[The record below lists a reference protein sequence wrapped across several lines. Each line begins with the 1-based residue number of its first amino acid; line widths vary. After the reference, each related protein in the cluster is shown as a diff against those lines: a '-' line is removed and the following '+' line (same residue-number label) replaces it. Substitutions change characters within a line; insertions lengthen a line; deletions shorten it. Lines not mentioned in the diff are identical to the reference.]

1 MTLEAYRN
9 FVTIVECGSI
19 LAASNKLLI
28 AQPSLSN
35 QLKNTE
41 AYYGAKLLI
50 RNRHK
55 LELTDAGRVF
65 YLRAKEICQAEEKL
79 NDEIHNK
86 KTAFSE
92 LLKLSIPAGNSA
104 YFLHHLFDD
113 FRAEY
118 PNVNFDFY
126 EIPSDFAIP
135 NVLNHV
141 TEIGLIRSSL
151 PGYAS
156 LAVYPYEKEEIV
168 AVCSPDHPLM
178 QESAILDISQLADYP
193 LAVPFDCL
201 DLVRSSFGHCLLA
214 PNISIIT
221 SSNATAIEWA
231 RSFGTVAIAS
241 LTAADFQHIHD
252 LSVKH
257 FTDEN
262 LFITSAFIIN
272 KEYPLSHAARNF
284 LRFHGVM
291 DGADNADNAAPGKR
305 PSSKCSV

>member
-1 MTLEAYRN
+1 MTLESYRN
-9 FVTIVECGSI
+9 FIAIVDCGSI
-19 LAASNKLLI
+19 LAASNQLLI

-35 QLKNTE
+35 QLKNIE
-41 AYYGAKLLI
+41 AHYGAKLLI

-65 YLRAKEICQAEEKL
+65 YLRAREICQAEEKL
-79 NDEIHNK
+79 HNEIHNK

-141 TEIGLIRSSL
+141 TEIGLIRSNL

-168 AVCSPDHPLM
+168 AICKLEHPLM
-178 QESAILDISQLADYP
+178 QNDEMLDISQLADYP

-231 RSFGTVAIAS
+231 RSFGTVALAS

-257 FTDEN
+257 FSDEN
-262 LFITSAFIIN
+262 LFITSAFIVN
-272 KEYPLSHAARNF
+272 KEYPLSQAARNF
-284 LRFHGVM
+284 LGFHGV
-291 DGADNADNAAPGKR
+291 DVG
-305 PSSKCSV
+305 

>member
-1 MTLEAYRN
+1 MTLESYRN
-9 FVTIVECGSI
+9 FVAIVECGSI

-35 QLKNTE
+35 QLKNME

-55 LELTDAGRVF
+55 LELTDAGRIF
-65 YLRAKEICQAEEKL
+65 YLHAREICQAEEKL
-79 NDEIHNK
+79 HTEIHNK

-113 FRAEY
+113 FRAAY

-141 TEIGLIRSSL
+141 TEIALIRSNI

-156 LAVYPYEKEEIV
+156 LAAYPYEREEIV
-168 AVCSPDHPLM
+168 AICKPDHPLLEN
-178 QESAILDISQLADYP
+178 QGVLNISQLADYP
-193 LAVPFDCL
+193 LSVPFDCL
-201 DLVRSSFGHCLLA
+201 DLIRSSFGHCLLA

-231 RSFGTVAIAS
+231 RSFGTVALAS
-241 LTAADFQHIHD
+241 LTAADFEHIED
-252 LSVKH
+252 LSVRH
-257 FTDEN
+257 LSDDN
-262 LFITSAFIIN
+262 LFITSAFIVN
-272 KEYPLSHAARNF
+272 KEYPLSRAARNF
-284 LRFHGVM
+284 LGFHGV
-291 DGADNADNAAPGKR
+291 
-305 PSSKCSV
+305 VVE

>member
-1 MTLEAYRN
+1 MTLESYRN
-9 FVTIVECGSI
+9 FIAIVDCGSI
-19 LAASNKLLI
+19 LAASNQLLI

-35 QLKNTE
+35 QLKNIE
-41 AYYGAKLLI
+41 AHYGAKLLI

-65 YLRAKEICQAEEKL
+65 YLRAREICQAEEKL
-79 NDEIHNK
+79 HNEIHNK

-113 FRAEY
+113 FQAEY

-141 TEIGLIRSSL
+141 TEIGLIRSNL

-168 AVCSPDHPLM
+168 AICKPEHPLM
-178 QESAILDISQLADYP
+178 QNDEMLDISQLADYP

-231 RSFGTVAIAS
+231 RSFGTVALAS

-257 FTDEN
+257 FSDEN
-262 LFITSAFIIN
+262 LFITSAFIVN
-272 KEYPLSHAARNF
+272 KEYPLSQTARNF
-284 LRFHGVM
+284 LGFHGV
-291 DGADNADNAAPGKR
+291 DVG
-305 PSSKCSV
+305 

>member
-1 MTLEAYRN
+1 MTLESYRN
-9 FVTIVECGSI
+9 FITIVDCGSI
-19 LAASNKLLI
+19 LAASNQLLI

-35 QLKNTE
+35 QLKNIE
-41 AYYGAKLLI
+41 AHYGAKLLI

-65 YLRAKEICQAEEKL
+65 YLRAREICQAEEKL
-79 NDEIHNK
+79 HNEIHNK

-141 TEIGLIRSSL
+141 TEIGLIRSNL

-168 AVCSPDHPLM
+168 AICKPGHPLM
-178 QESAILDISQLADYP
+178 QKDDMLDISQLADYP

-231 RSFGTVAIAS
+231 RSFGTVALAS
-241 LTAADFQHIHD
+241 LTAADFQHIRD

-257 FTDEN
+257 FSDEN
-262 LFITSAFIIN
+262 LFITSAFIVN
-272 KEYPLSHAARNF
+272 KEYPLSQAARNF
-284 LRFHGVM
+284 LGFHGV
-291 DGADNADNAAPGKR
+291 DVG
-305 PSSKCSV
+305 

>member
-1 MTLEAYRN
+1 MTLESYRN
-9 FVTIVECGSI
+9 FIAIVECGSI

-35 QLKNTE
+35 QLKNIE

-65 YLRAKEICQAEEKL
+65 YLRAREICQAEEKL
-79 NDEIHNK
+79 HNEIHNK

-141 TEIGLIRSSL
+141 TEIGLIRSNL

-156 LAVYPYEKEEIV
+156 LAVYPYEKEKIV
-168 AVCSPDHPLM
+168 AICRPEHPLM
-178 QESAILDISQLADYP
+178 QKGDMLDISQLADYP

-231 RSFGTVAIAS
+231 RSFGTVALAS

-257 FTDEN
+257 FSDEN
-262 LFITSAFIIN
+262 LFITSAFIVN
-272 KEYPLSHAARNF
+272 KEYPLSQAARNF
-284 LRFHGVM
+284 LRFHGV
-291 DGADNADNAAPGKR
+291 D
-305 PSSKCSV
+305 VV

>member
-1 MTLEAYRN
+1 MTLESYRN

-19 LAASNKLLI
+19 LAAANQLLI

-35 QLKNTE
+35 QLKNIE

-65 YLRAKEICQAEEKL
+65 YLHAREICQAEEKL
-79 NDEIHNK
+79 HNEIHSK

-113 FRAEY
+113 FRAAY

-168 AVCSPDHPLM
+168 AICKPDHPLM
-178 QESAILDISQLADYP
+178 QKGDILDIAQLADYP

-201 DLVRSSFGHCLLA
+201 DLLILCNRHRCQIACDRAFSFCR
-214 PNISIIT
+214 I
-221 SSNATAIEWA
+221 
-231 RSFGTVAIAS
+231 
-241 LTAADFQHIHD
+241 
-252 LSVKH
+252 
-257 FTDEN
+257 
-262 LFITSAFIIN
+262 
-272 KEYPLSHAARNF
+272 
-284 LRFHGVM
+284 
-291 DGADNADNAAPGKR
+291 
-305 PSSKCSV
+305 

>member
-1 MTLEAYRN
+1 MTLESYRN
-9 FVTIVECGSI
+9 FVAIVESGSI

-35 QLKNTE
+35 QLKNIET
-41 AYYGAKLLI
+41 YYGAKLLI
-50 RNRHK
+50 RNRHR

-79 NDEIHNK
+79 QDEIHNK
-86 KTAFSE
+86 KTGFSE

-113 FRAEY
+113 FRAAY

-168 AVCSPDHPLM
+168 AICRPEHPLM
-178 QESAILDISQLADYP
+178 QSGSIIDISLLADYP

-201 DLVRSSFGHCLLA
+201 DLVRSSFGHHLLA

-231 RSFGTVAIAS
+231 RSFKAVALAS
-241 LTAADFQHIHD
+241 LTAADFQHIRD
-252 LSVKH
+252 LTVKH
-257 FTDEN
+257 FSDEN
-262 LFITSAFIIN
+262 LFITSAFIVN

-284 LRFHGVM
+284 LRFHGVE
-291 DGADNADNAAPGKR
+291 GGG
-305 PSSKCSV
+305 

>member
-1 MTLEAYRN
+1 MTLESYRN

-19 LAASNKLLI
+19 LAAANQLLI

-35 QLKNTE
+35 QLKNIE

-65 YLRAKEICQAEEKL
+65 YLHAREICQAEEKL
-79 NDEIHNK
+79 HNEIHNK

-113 FRAEY
+113 FRAAY

-168 AVCSPDHPLM
+168 AICKPDHPLM
-178 QESAILDISQLADYP
+178 QKGDILDIAQLADYP

-201 DLVRSSFGHCLLA
+201 DLIRSSFGHRLLA

-231 RSFGTVAIAS
+231 RSFGTVALAS
-241 LTAADFQHIHD
+241 LTAADFQHIKD
-252 LSVKH
+252 LAVKH
-257 FTDEN
+257 FSDDN
-262 LFITSAFIIN
+262 LFITSAFIVN
-272 KEYPLSHAARNF
+272 KEYPLSRAARNF
-284 LRFHGVM
+284 LGFHGV
-291 DGADNADNAAPGKR
+291 DVG
-305 PSSKCSV
+305 

>member
-1 MTLEAYRN
+1 MTLESYRN

-79 NDEIHNK
+79 HDEIHNK

-104 YFLHHLFDD
+104 YFLHHLFDG

-156 LAVYPYEKEEIV
+156 LAVYPYEKEKIV

-178 QESAILDISQLADYP
+178 QEGGILDISQLADYQ

-231 RSFGTVAIAS
+231 RSFGAVAIAS

-284 LRFHGVM
+284 LRFHGV
-291 DGADNADNAAPGKR
+291 GVGG
-305 PSSKCSV
+305 

>member
-1 MTLEAYRN
+1 MTLESYRN
-9 FVTIVECGSI
+9 FVAIVESGSI

-35 QLKNTE
+35 QLKNIET
-41 AYYGAKLLI
+41 YYGAKLLI
-50 RNRHK
+50 RNRHR

-79 NDEIHNK
+79 QDEIHNK
-86 KTAFSE
+86 KTGFSE

-113 FRAEY
+113 FRAAY

-126 EIPSDFAIP
+126 EIPSDFASP

-168 AVCSPDHPLM
+168 AICRPEHPLM
-178 QESAILDISQLADYP
+178 QSGSIIDISLLADYP

-201 DLVRSSFGHCLLA
+201 DLVRSSFGHHLLA

-231 RSFGTVAIAS
+231 RSFKTVALAS
-241 LTAADFQHIHD
+241 LTAADFQHIRD
-252 LSVKH
+252 LTVKH
-257 FTDEN
+257 FSDEN
-262 LFITSAFIIN
+262 LFITSAFIVN

-284 LRFHGVM
+284 LRFHGVE
-291 DGADNADNAAPGKR
+291 GGG
-305 PSSKCSV
+305 

>member
-1 MTLEAYRN
+1 MTLDSYRN
-9 FVTIVECGSI
+9 FVAIVECGSI

-35 QLKNTE
+35 QLKNIET
-41 AYYGAKLLI
+41 YYGAKLLI

-79 NDEIHNK
+79 HDEIHNK
-86 KTAFSE
+86 KTTFSE

-104 YFLHHLFDD
+104 YFLHHLFDE
-113 FRAEY
+113 FRAAY

-141 TEIGLIRSSL
+141 TEIGLIRSNL
-151 PGYAS
+151 PGHAS

-168 AVCSPDHPLM
+168 AICKTGHPLT
-178 QESAILDISQLADYP
+178 QKTGIQNISQLADYP
-193 LAVPFDCL
+193 LSVPFDCL
-201 DLVRSSFGHCLLA
+201 DLVRSAFRQHLLA

-231 RSFGTVAIAS
+231 RSFGTVALVS
-241 LTAADFQHIHD
+241 LTAADLQQIRG
-252 LSVKH
+252 LAVMH
-257 FTDEN
+257 FPDEK
-262 LFITSAFIIN
+262 LFITSAFIVSR
-272 KEYPLSHAARNF
+272 EYPLSQAARAF
-284 LRFHGVM
+284 LEFHGV
-291 DGADNADNAAPGKR
+291 KL
-305 PSSKCSV
+305 S

>member
-1 MTLEAYRN
+1 MTLESYRN

-19 LAASNKLLI
+19 LAAANQLLI

-35 QLKNTE
+35 QLKNIE

-65 YLRAKEICQAEEKL
+65 YLHAREICQAEEKL
-79 NDEIHNK
+79 HNDIHNK

-113 FRAEY
+113 FRAAY

-126 EIPSDFAIP
+126 EIPS
-135 NVLNHV
+135 
-141 TEIGLIRSSL
+141 
-151 PGYAS
+151 
-156 LAVYPYEKEEIV
+156 
-168 AVCSPDHPLM
+168 
-178 QESAILDISQLADYP
+178 DISQLADYP

-201 DLVRSSFGHCLLA
+201 DLVRSSFGHLLLA

-231 RSFGTVAIAS
+231 RSFGTIALAS
-241 LTAADFQHIHD
+241 LTTADFQHIKD
-252 LSVKH
+252 LAVKH
-257 FTDEN
+257 FSDDN
-262 LFITSAFIIN
+262 LFITSAFIVN
-272 KEYPLSHAARNF
+272 KEYPLSRAARNF
-284 LRFHGVM
+284 LGFHGVEI
-291 DGADNADNAAPGKR
+291 
-305 PSSKCSV
+305 

>member
-1 MTLEAYRN
+1 MTLESYRN
-9 FVTIVECGSI
+9 FIAIVECGSI

-35 QLKNTE
+35 QLKNIE

-65 YLRAKEICQAEEKL
+65 YLRAREICQAEEKL
-79 NDEIHNK
+79 HNEIHNK
-86 KTAFSE
+86 KTSFSE

-141 TEIGLIRSSL
+141 TEIGLIRSNL

-156 LAVYPYEKEEIV
+156 LAVYPYEKEKIV
-168 AVCSPDHPLM
+168 AICRPEHPLM
-178 QESAILDISQLADYP
+178 LKGDILDISQLADYP

-231 RSFGTVAIAS
+231 RSFGTVALAS

-257 FTDEN
+257 FSDEN
-262 LFITSAFIIN
+262 LFITSAFIVN
-272 KEYPLSHAARNF
+272 KEYPLSQAARNF
-284 LRFHGVM
+284 LRFHGV
-291 DGADNADNAAPGKR
+291 DVG
-305 PSSKCSV
+305 

>member
-1 MTLEAYRN
+1 MTLESYRN
-9 FVTIVECGSI
+9 FVAIVESGSI

-35 QLKNTE
+35 QLKNIE
-41 AYYGAKLLI
+41 PYYGAKLLI
-50 RNRHK
+50 RNRHR

-79 NDEIHNK
+79 QDEIHNK
-86 KTAFSE
+86 KTGFSE

-113 FRAEY
+113 FRAAY

-168 AVCSPDHPLM
+168 AICRPEHPLM
-178 QESAILDISQLADYP
+178 QSGSIIDISLLADYP

-201 DLVRSSFGHCLLA
+201 DLVRSSFGHHLLA

-231 RSFGTVAIAS
+231 RSFKTVALAS
-241 LTAADFQHIHD
+241 LTAADFQHIRD
-252 LSVKH
+252 LTVKH
-257 FTDEN
+257 FSDEN
-262 LFITSAFIIN
+262 LFITSAFIVN

-284 LRFHGVM
+284 LRFHGVE
-291 DGADNADNAAPGKR
+291 GGG
-305 PSSKCSV
+305 

>member
-1 MTLEAYRN
+1 MTLESYRN

-19 LAASNKLLI
+19 LAAANQLLI

-35 QLKNTE
+35 QLKNIE

-50 RNRHK
+50 RNRHN

-65 YLRAKEICQAEEKL
+65 YLHAREICQAEEKL
-79 NDEIHNK
+79 HNEIHNK

-113 FRAEY
+113 FRAAY

-168 AVCSPDHPLM
+168 AICKPDHPLM
-178 QESAILDISQLADYP
+178 QKGDILDIAQLADYP

-201 DLVRSSFGHCLLA
+201 DLVRSSFGHRLLA

-231 RSFGTVAIAS
+231 RSFGTVALAS
-241 LTAADFQHIHD
+241 LTTADFQHIKD
-252 LSVKH
+252 LAVKH
-257 FTDEN
+257 FSDDN
-262 LFITSAFIIN
+262 LFITSAFIVN
-272 KEYPLSHAARNF
+272 KEYPLSRAARNF
-284 LRFHGVM
+284 LGFHGV
-291 DGADNADNAAPGKR
+291 DVG
-305 PSSKCSV
+305 

>member
-1 MTLEAYRN
+1 MTLESYRN
-9 FVTIVECGSI
+9 FIAIVECGSI

-35 QLKNTE
+35 QLKNIE
-41 AYYGAKLLI
+41 AYYGATLLI

-55 LELTDAGRVF
+55 MELTDAGRVF
-65 YLRAKEICQAEEKL
+65 YLRAREICQAEEKL
-79 NDEIHNK
+79 HNEIHNK

-141 TEIGLIRSSL
+141 TEIGLIRSNL

-156 LAVYPYEKEEIV
+156 LAIYPYEKEKIV
-168 AVCSPDHPLM
+168 AICRPEHPLM
-178 QESAILDISQLADYP
+178 QKGNMLDISQLADYP

-201 DLVRSSFGHCLLA
+201 DLVRSSFGHRLLA

-231 RSFGTVAIAS
+231 RSFGTVALAS

-252 LSVKH
+252 LAVKH
-257 FTDEN
+257 FSDEN
-262 LFITSAFIIN
+262 LFITSAFIVS
-272 KEYPLSHAARNF
+272 KEYPLSQAARNF
-284 LRFHGVM
+284 LGFHGVEV
-291 DGADNADNAAPGKR
+291 G
-305 PSSKCSV
+305 

>member
-1 MTLEAYRN
+1 MTLESYRN
-9 FVTIVECGSI
+9 FIAIVDCGSI
-19 LAASNKLLI
+19 LAASNQLLI

-35 QLKNTE
+35 QLKNIE
-41 AYYGAKLLI
+41 AHYGAKLLI

-55 LELTDAGRVF
+55 LEMTDAGRVF
-65 YLRAKEICQAEEKL
+65 YLRAREICQAEEKL
-79 NDEIHNK
+79 HNEIHNK

-141 TEIGLIRSSL
+141 TEIGLIRSNL

-168 AVCSPDHPLM
+168 AICKLEHPLM
-178 QESAILDISQLADYP
+178 QNDEMLDISQLADYP

-231 RSFGTVAIAS
+231 RSFGTVALAS

-257 FTDEN
+257 FSDEN
-262 LFITSAFIIN
+262 LFITSAFIVN
-272 KEYPLSHAARNF
+272 KEYPLSQAARNF
-284 LRFHGVM
+284 LGFHGV
-291 DGADNADNAAPGKR
+291 DVG
-305 PSSKCSV
+305 

>member
-1 MTLEAYRN
+1 MTLESYRN
-9 FVTIVECGSI
+9 FIAIVECGSI

-35 QLKNTE
+35 QLKNIE
-41 AYYGAKLLI
+41 AYYGATLLI

-65 YLRAKEICQAEEKL
+65 YLRAREICQAEEKL
-79 NDEIHNK
+79 HNEIHNK

-141 TEIGLIRSSL
+141 TEIGLIRSNL

-156 LAVYPYEKEEIV
+156 LAIYPYEKEKIV
-168 AVCSPDHPLM
+168 AICRPEHPLM
-178 QESAILDISQLADYP
+178 QKGNMLDISQLADYP

-201 DLVRSSFGHCLLA
+201 DLVRSSFGHRLLA

-231 RSFGTVAIAS
+231 RSFGTVALAS

-252 LSVKH
+252 LAVKH
-257 FTDEN
+257 FSDEN
-262 LFITSAFIIN
+262 LFITSAFIVN
-272 KEYPLSHAARNF
+272 KEYPLSQAARNF
-284 LRFHGVM
+284 LGFHGVEV
-291 DGADNADNAAPGKR
+291 G
-305 PSSKCSV
+305 

>member
-1 MTLEAYRN
+1 MTLESYRN

-35 QLKNTE
+35 QLKNIE
-41 AYYGAKLLI
+41 NYYGARLLV
-50 RNRHK
+50 RSRHK

-65 YLRAKEICQAEEKL
+65 YLRAKEICRAEEKL
-79 NDEIHNK
+79 HDEIHNK

-104 YFLHHLFDD
+104 YFLHHLFDG

-118 PNVNFDFY
+118 PNVSFDFY

-141 TEIGLIRSSL
+141 TEIGLVRSNL
-151 PGYAS
+151 PGHAS

-168 AVCSPDHPLM
+168 AVCDPHHPLA
-178 QESAILDISQLADYP
+178 QKSNLLDISELADYP
-193 LAVPFDCL
+193 LSVPFDCL
-201 DLVRSSFGHCLLA
+201 DLIRASFGHHLLT

-231 RSFGTVAIAS
+231 RSFGTVALAS
-241 LTAADFQHIHD
+241 LTAADFQHIRD
-252 LSVKH
+252 LNLKH
-257 FTDEN
+257 FSDDS
-262 LFITSAFIIN
+262 LFITSAFIVN
-272 KEYPLSHAARNF
+272 KEYPLSHAAQNF
-284 LRFHGVM
+284 LKFHGI
-291 DGADNADNAAPGKR
+291 KT
-305 PSSKCSV
+305 

>member
-1 MTLEAYRN
+1 MTLESYRN

-19 LAASNKLLI
+19 LAAANQLLI

-35 QLKNTE
+35 QLKNIE

-50 RNRHK
+50 RNRHN

-65 YLRAKEICQAEEKL
+65 YLHAREICQAEEKL
-79 NDEIHNK
+79 HNEIHNK

-113 FRAEY
+113 FRAAY

-156 LAVYPYEKEEIV
+156 LAVYPYEKEVIV
-168 AVCSPDHPLM
+168 AICKPDHPLM
-178 QESAILDISQLADYP
+178 QKGDILDIAQLADYP

-201 DLVRSSFGHCLLA
+201 DLVRSSFGHRLLA

-231 RSFGTVAIAS
+231 RSFGTVALAS
-241 LTAADFQHIHD
+241 LTTADFQHIKD
-252 LSVKH
+252 LAVKH
-257 FTDEN
+257 FSDDN
-262 LFITSAFIIN
+262 LFITSAFIVN
-272 KEYPLSHAARNF
+272 KEYPLSRAARNF
-284 LRFHGVM
+284 LGFHGV
-291 DGADNADNAAPGKR
+291 DVG
-305 PSSKCSV
+305 

>member
-1 MTLEAYRN
+1 MTLESYRN

-19 LAASNKLLI
+19 LAASNQLLI

-35 QLKNTE
+35 QLKNIE
-41 AYYGAKLLI
+41 SYYGTKLLI

-55 LELTDAGRVF
+55 LELTDAGRTF
-65 YLRAKEICQAEEKL
+65 YLYAKEICRAEEKL
-79 NDEIHNK
+79 HNEIHNK
-86 KTAFSE
+86 NTVFSE
-92 LLKLSIPAGNSA
+92 HLKLSIPAGNSA
-104 YFLHHLFDD
+104 FFLHHLFDD
-113 FRAEY
+113 FRAAY

-141 TEIGLIRSSL
+141 TEIGLIRSNL
-151 PGYAS
+151 PRHAS

-168 AVCSPDHPLM
+168 ALCSLDHPLVNAGDVL
-178 QESAILDISQLADYP
+178 EISRLVDYP

-201 DLVRSSFGHCLLA
+201 DLVRSSFRHHLLS

-231 RSFGTVAIAS
+231 RSFDTIALVS
-241 LTAADFQHIHD
+241 LTKNNLEHISD

-257 FTDEN
+257 LSDEN
-262 LFITSAFIIN
+262 LFITSAFIVNID
-272 KEYPLSHAARNF
+272 YPLSRAARNF
-284 LRFHGVM
+284 LRFHGINVLQ
-291 DGADNADNAAPGKR
+291 K
-305 PSSKCSV
+305 

>member
-1 MTLEAYRN
+1 MTLESYRN
-9 FVTIVECGSI
+9 FVAIVECGSI

-35 QLKNTE
+35 QLKNIET
-41 AYYGAKLLI
+41 YYGAKLLI

-55 LELTDAGRVF
+55 LELTDAGRIF

-79 NDEIHNK
+79 HDEIHNK

-113 FRAEY
+113 FRAAY

-126 EIPSDFAIP
+126 EIPSDFTIP

-168 AVCSPDHPLM
+168 AVCRPDHPLA
-178 QESAILDISQLADYP
+178 QENPVIEIPQLADYQ

-231 RSFGTVAIAS
+231 RSFGTVALAS

-252 LSVKH
+252 LAVMH
-257 FTDEN
+257 FSDEN
-262 LFITSAFIIN
+262 MFITSAFIVN

-284 LRFHGVM
+284 LRFHGIVL
-291 DGADNADNAAPGKR
+291 
-305 PSSKCSV
+305 

>member
-1 MTLEAYRN
+1 MTLESYRN
-9 FVTIVECGSI
+9 FVAIVESGSI

-35 QLKNTE
+35 QLKNIET
-41 AYYGAKLLI
+41 YYGAKLLI
-50 RNRHK
+50 RNRHR

-79 NDEIHNK
+79 QDEIHNK
-86 KTAFSE
+86 KTGFSE

-113 FRAEY
+113 FRAAY

-141 TEIGLIRSSL
+141 TEIGLIRSNL

-168 AVCSPDHPLM
+168 AICRPEHPLM
-178 QESAILDISQLADYP
+178 QSGSIIDISLLADYP

-201 DLVRSSFGHCLLA
+201 DLVRSSFGHHLLA

-231 RSFGTVAIAS
+231 RSFKTVALAS
-241 LTAADFQHIHD
+241 LTAADFQHIRD
-252 LSVKH
+252 LTVKH
-257 FTDEN
+257 FSDEN
-262 LFITSAFIIN
+262 LFITSAFIVN

-284 LRFHGVM
+284 LRFHGVE
-291 DGADNADNAAPGKR
+291 GGG
-305 PSSKCSV
+305 

>member
-1 MTLEAYRN
+1 MTLESYRN
-9 FVTIVECGSI
+9 FIAIVECGSI

-35 QLKNTE
+35 QLKNIE

-65 YLRAKEICQAEEKL
+65 YLRAREICQAEEKL
-79 NDEIHNK
+79 HDEIHNK

-141 TEIGLIRSSL
+141 TEIGLIRSNL

-156 LAVYPYEKEEIV
+156 LAVYPYEKEKIV
-168 AVCSPDHPLM
+168 AICCPEHPLM
-178 QESAILDISQLADYP
+178 QKGDVLDISQLADYP

-231 RSFGTVAIAS
+231 RSFGTVALAS
-241 LTAADFQHIHD
+241 LTTADFQHIHD
-252 LSVKH
+252 LSMKH
-257 FTDEN
+257 FSDEN
-262 LFITSAFIIN
+262 LFITSAFIVN
-272 KEYPLSHAARNF
+272 KEYPLSQAARNF
-284 LRFHGVM
+284 LGFHGV
-291 DGADNADNAAPGKR
+291 DVG
-305 PSSKCSV
+305 

>member
-1 MTLEAYRN
+1 MTLESYRN
-9 FVTIVECGSI
+9 FIAIVECGSI

-35 QLKNTE
+35 QLKNIE
-41 AYYGAKLLI
+41 AYYGATLLI

-55 LELTDAGRVF
+55 MELTDAGRVF
-65 YLRAKEICQAEEKL
+65 YLRAREICQAEEKL
-79 NDEIHNK
+79 HNEIHNK

-141 TEIGLIRSSL
+141 TEIGLIRSNL

-156 LAVYPYEKEEIV
+156 LAIYPYEKEKIV
-168 AVCSPDHPLM
+168 AICRPEHPLM
-178 QESAILDISQLADYP
+178 QKGNMLDISQLADYP

-201 DLVRSSFGHCLLA
+201 DLVRSSFGHRLLA

-231 RSFGTVAIAS
+231 RSFGTVALAS

-252 LSVKH
+252 LAVKH
-257 FTDEN
+257 FSDEN
-262 LFITSAFIIN
+262 LFITSAFIVN
-272 KEYPLSHAARNF
+272 KEYPLSQAARNF
-284 LRFHGVM
+284 LGFHGVEV
-291 DGADNADNAAPGKR
+291 G
-305 PSSKCSV
+305 

>member
-1 MTLEAYRN
+1 MTLESYRN
-9 FVTIVECGSI
+9 FIAIVDCGSI
-19 LAASNKLLI
+19 LAASNQLLI

-35 QLKNTE
+35 QLKNIE
-41 AYYGAKLLI
+41 AHYGAKLLI

-65 YLRAKEICQAEEKL
+65 YLRAREICQAEEKL
-79 NDEIHNK
+79 HNEIHNK

-141 TEIGLIRSSL
+141 TEIGLIRSNL

-168 AVCSPDHPLM
+168 AICKPEHPLM
-178 QESAILDISQLADYP
+178 QNDEMLDISQLADYP

-231 RSFGTVAIAS
+231 RSFGTVALAS

-257 FTDEN
+257 FSDEN
-262 LFITSAFIIN
+262 LFITSAFIVN
-272 KEYPLSHAARNF
+272 KEYPLSQTAQNF
-284 LRFHGVM
+284 LGFHGV
-291 DGADNADNAAPGKR
+291 DVG
-305 PSSKCSV
+305 

>member
-1 MTLEAYRN
+1 MTLESYRN
-9 FVTIVECGSI
+9 FVAIVECGSI

-35 QLKNTE
+35 QLKNIET
-41 AYYGAKLLI
+41 YYGAKLLI
-50 RNRHK
+50 RNRHR
-55 LELTDAGRVF
+55 LELTDDGRVF

-79 NDEIHNK
+79 QDEIHNK
-86 KTAFSE
+86 KTGFSE

-113 FRAEY
+113 FRAAY

-168 AVCSPDHPLM
+168 AICRPEHLLM
-178 QESAILDISQLADYP
+178 QSGSIIDISLLADYP

-201 DLVRSSFGHCLLA
+201 DLVRSSFGHHLLA

-231 RSFGTVAIAS
+231 RSFKTVALAS
-241 LTAADFQHIHD
+241 LTAADFQHIRD
-252 LSVKH
+252 LTVKH
-257 FTDEN
+257 FSDEN
-262 LFITSAFIIN
+262 LFITSAFIVN

-284 LRFHGVM
+284 LRFHGVE
-291 DGADNADNAAPGKR
+291 GG
-305 PSSKCSV
+305 SG

>member
-1 MTLEAYRN
+1 MTLESYRN
-9 FVTIVECGSI
+9 FVAIVESGSI

-35 QLKNTE
+35 QLKNIET
-41 AYYGAKLLI
+41 YYGAKLLI
-50 RNRHK
+50 RTRHR

-79 NDEIHNK
+79 QDEIHNK
-86 KTAFSE
+86 KTGFSE

-113 FRAEY
+113 FRAAY

-168 AVCSPDHPLM
+168 AICRPEHPLM
-178 QESAILDISQLADYP
+178 QSGSIIDISLLADYP

-201 DLVRSSFGHCLLA
+201 DLVRSSFGHHLLA

-231 RSFGTVAIAS
+231 RSFKTVALAS
-241 LTAADFQHIHD
+241 LTAADFQHIRD
-252 LSVKH
+252 LTVKH
-257 FTDEN
+257 FSDEN
-262 LFITSAFIIN
+262 LFITSAFIVN

-284 LRFHGVM
+284 LRFHGVE
-291 DGADNADNAAPGKR
+291 GGG
-305 PSSKCSV
+305 

>member
-1 MTLEAYRN
+1 MTLESYRN
-9 FVTIVECGSI
+9 FVAIVECGSI
-19 LAASNKLLI
+19 LAASNQLLI

-35 QLKNTE
+35 QLKNIE

-55 LELTDAGRVF
+55 LELTDAGRIF
-65 YLRAKEICQAEEKL
+65 YLHAREICQAEEKL
-79 NDEIHNK
+79 HTEIHNK

-113 FRAEY
+113 FRAAY

-141 TEIGLIRSSL
+141 TEIALIRSNI
-151 PGYAS
+151 PGCAS
-156 LAVYPYEKEEIV
+156 LAAYPYEREEIV
-168 AVCSPDHPLM
+168 AICRPDHPLA
-178 QESAILDISQLADYP
+178 EKRDVLDIPQLADYP

-231 RSFGTVAIAS
+231 RSFHTVALAS
-241 LTAADFQHIHD
+241 LTAADFQHIED
-252 LSVKH
+252 LSVRH
-257 FTDEN
+257 LSDDN
-262 LFITSAFIIN
+262 LFITSAFIVN
-272 KEYPLSHAARNF
+272 KEYPLSPAAKNF
-284 LRFHGVM
+284 LGFHGV
-291 DGADNADNAAPGKR
+291 
-305 PSSKCSV
+305 VVE

>member
-1 MTLEAYRN
+1 MTLESYRN
-9 FVTIVECGSI
+9 FVAIVESGSI

-35 QLKNTE
+35 QVKNIET
-41 AYYGAKLLI
+41 YYGAKLLI
-50 RNRHK
+50 RNRHR

-79 NDEIHNK
+79 QDEIHNK
-86 KTAFSE
+86 KTGFSA

-113 FRAEY
+113 FRAAY

-156 LAVYPYEKEEIV
+156 QAVYPYEKEEIV
-168 AVCSPDHPLM
+168 AICRPEHPLM
-178 QESAILDISQLADYP
+178 QSGSIIDISLLADYP

-201 DLVRSSFGHCLLA
+201 DLVRSSFGHHLLA

-231 RSFGTVAIAS
+231 RSFKTVALAS
-241 LTAADFQHIHD
+241 LTAADFQHIRD
-252 LSVKH
+252 LTVKH
-257 FTDEN
+257 FSDEN
-262 LFITSAFIIN
+262 LFITSAFIVN

-284 LRFHGVM
+284 LRFHGVE
-291 DGADNADNAAPGKR
+291 GGG
-305 PSSKCSV
+305 

>member
-1 MTLEAYRN
+1 MTLESYRN
-9 FVTIVECGSI
+9 FIAIVDCGSI
-19 LAASNKLLI
+19 LAASNQLLI

-35 QLKNTE
+35 QLKNIE
-41 AYYGAKLLI
+41 AHYGAKLLI

-65 YLRAKEICQAEEKL
+65 YLRAREICQAEEKL
-79 NDEIHNK
+79 HNEIHNK

-141 TEIGLIRSSL
+141 TEIGLIRSNL

-168 AVCSPDHPLM
+168 AICKPEHPLM
-178 QESAILDISQLADYP
+178 QNDDLLDISQLADYP

-231 RSFGTVAIAS
+231 RSFGTVALAS

-257 FTDEN
+257 FSDEN
-262 LFITSAFIIN
+262 LFITSAFIVN
-272 KEYPLSHAARNF
+272 KEYPLSQAARNF
-284 LRFHGVM
+284 LGFHGV
-291 DGADNADNAAPGKR
+291 DVG
-305 PSSKCSV
+305 

>member
-1 MTLEAYRN
+1 MTLESYRN

-19 LAASNKLLI
+19 LAAANQLLI

-35 QLKNTE
+35 QLKNIET
-41 AYYGAKLLI
+41 YYGAKLLI

-65 YLRAKEICQAEEKL
+65 YLHAREICQAEEKL
-79 NDEIHNK
+79 HNEIHNK
-86 KTAFSE
+86 RTAFSELLE

-113 FRAEY
+113 FRAAY

-168 AVCSPDHPLM
+168 AICKPDHRLM
-178 QESAILDISQLADYP
+178 QNGDILDIAQLADYP

-201 DLVRSSFGHCLLA
+201 DLVRSSFGHRLLA
-214 PNISIIT
+214 PN
-221 SSNATAIEWA
+221 
-231 RSFGTVAIAS
+231 
-241 LTAADFQHIHD
+241 
-252 LSVKH
+252 
-257 FTDEN
+257 N
-262 LFITSAFIIN
+262 LFITSAFIVN
-272 KEYPLSHAARNF
+272 KEYPLSRAARNF
-284 LRFHGVM
+284 LGFHGV
-291 DGADNADNAAPGKR
+291 DVG
-305 PSSKCSV
+305 

>member
-1 MTLEAYRN
+1 MTLESYRN

-35 QLKNTE
+35 QLKNIE

-55 LELTDAGRVF
+55 LELTDAGHIF
-65 YLRAKEICQAEEKL
+65 YLRAREICQAEEKL
-79 NDEIHNK
+79 HDEIHNK

-113 FRAEY
+113 FRAAY

-141 TEIGLIRSSL
+141 TEIALIRSSL

-156 LAVYPYEKEEIV
+156 LSIYPYEKEEIV
-168 AVCSPDHPLM
+168 AICSPDHPLM
-178 QESAILDISQLADYP
+178 HSTDVLDIPQLADYQ

-201 DLVRSSFGHCLLA
+201 DVVRSSFGHCLMA

-231 RSFGTVAIAS
+231 RSFGAVALAS
-241 LTAADFQHIHD
+241 LTTADFQQIHD
-252 LSVKH
+252 LSVRH

-262 LFITSAFIIN
+262 LFITSAFIVN
-272 KEYPLSHAARNF
+272 KEYPLSSAAQNF
-284 LRFHGVM
+284 LRFHGVEI
-291 DGADNADNAAPGKR
+291 A
-305 PSSKCSV
+305 

>member
-1 MTLEAYRN
+1 MTLESYRN
-9 FVTIVECGSI
+9 FIAIVECGSI

-35 QLKNTE
+35 QLKNIE
-41 AYYGAKLLI
+41 AYYGATLLI

-65 YLRAKEICQAEEKL
+65 YLRAREICQAEEKL
-79 NDEIHNK
+79 HNEIHNK

-141 TEIGLIRSSL
+141 TEIGLIRSNL

-156 LAVYPYEKEEIV
+156 LAVYPYEKEKIV
-168 AVCSPDHPLM
+168 AICRPEHPLM
-178 QESAILDISQLADYP
+178 QKGEILDISQLADYP

-231 RSFGTVAIAS
+231 RSFGTVALAS

-257 FTDEN
+257 FSDEN
-262 LFITSAFIIN
+262 LFITSAFIVN
-272 KEYPLSHAARNF
+272 KEYPLSQAARNF
-284 LRFHGVM
+284 LGFHGV
-291 DGADNADNAAPGKR
+291 GVG
-305 PSSKCSV
+305 

>member
-1 MTLEAYRN
+1 MTLESYRN
-9 FVTIVECGSI
+9 FVAIVECGSL

-35 QLKNTE
+35 QLKNME

-55 LELTDAGRVF
+55 LELTDAGRIF
-65 YLRAKEICQAEEKL
+65 YLHAREICQAEEKL
-79 NDEIHNK
+79 HTEIHNK

-113 FRAEY
+113 FRAAY

-141 TEIGLIRSSL
+141 TEIALIRSNI

-156 LAVYPYEKEEIV
+156 LAAYPYEREEIV
-168 AVCSPDHPLM
+168 AICKPDHPLLEK
-178 QESAILDISQLADYP
+178 QGVLDISQLADYP
-193 LAVPFDCL
+193 LSVPFDCL
-201 DLVRSSFGHCLLA
+201 DLIRSSFGHCLLA

-231 RSFGTVAIAS
+231 RSFGTIALAS
-241 LTAADFQHIHD
+241 LTAADFEHIED
-252 LSVKH
+252 LSVRH
-257 FTDEN
+257 LSDDN
-262 LFITSAFIIN
+262 LFITSAFIVN
-272 KEYPLSHAARNF
+272 KEYPLSRAARNF
-284 LRFHGVM
+284 LGFHGV
-291 DGADNADNAAPGKR
+291 
-305 PSSKCSV
+305 VTE

>member
-1 MTLEAYRN
+1 MTLESYRN
-9 FVTIVECGSI
+9 FIAIVDCGSI
-19 LAASNKLLI
+19 LAASNQLLI

-35 QLKNTE
+35 QLKNIE
-41 AYYGAKLLI
+41 AHYGAKLLI

-65 YLRAKEICQAEEKL
+65 YLRAREICQAEEKL
-79 NDEIHNK
+79 HNEIHNK

-141 TEIGLIRSSL
+141 TEIGLIRSNL

-168 AVCSPDHPLM
+168 AICKPGHPLM
-178 QESAILDISQLADYP
+178 QNDEMLDISQLADYP

-231 RSFGTVAIAS
+231 RSFGTVALAS

-257 FTDEN
+257 FSDEN
-262 LFITSAFIIN
+262 LFITSAFIVN
-272 KEYPLSHAARNF
+272 KEYPLSQAARNF
-284 LRFHGVM
+284 LGFHGV
-291 DGADNADNAAPGKR
+291 DVG
-305 PSSKCSV
+305 